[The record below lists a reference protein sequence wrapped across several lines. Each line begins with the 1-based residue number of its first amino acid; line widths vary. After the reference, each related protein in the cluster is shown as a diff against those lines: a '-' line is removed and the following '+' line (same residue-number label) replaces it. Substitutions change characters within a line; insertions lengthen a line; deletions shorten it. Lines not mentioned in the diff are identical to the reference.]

1 MKILVTGGAGF
12 IGSNLVQRLVNVGHE
27 VVVLDNLLRGN
38 KIDHAIFKKI
48 KFYNKDIRDF
58 EAVAEA
64 SVGCEVIFHLAAIL
78 GVDIVADNP
87 VETMDVETVG
97 MRNVAIAAMNNGIKK
112 ILYASTSGIY
122 GHSAMEKSVDE
133 EIMVDPRTSYAMAK
147 RYNEIYLSALNEEK
161 GIQSIALRFF
171 NVYGHNQDNRMVIP
185 RFFEQA
191 LKGEPITVF
200 SKGLQTRDFTYI
212 DDTVES
218 CVRLMNMDSKFEI
231 FNIANENELSI
242 IDLAKRIKEITNSSS
257 EITFIEAPDKRY
269 DYEVERRVGSS
280 QKLFEYT
287 AYKPT
292 TSLEDGLKVIFEK
305 NYKNKI

>member
-12 IGSNLVQRLVNVGHE
+12 IGSNLVERLVTDGHQ
-27 VVVLDNLLRGN
+27 VIVLDNLLRGN
-38 KIDHAIFKKI
+38 KINPEVFRKI
-48 KFYNKDIRDF
+48 EFHNKDIRDLQ
-58 EAVAEA
+58 AVEEA
-64 SVGCEVIFHLAAIL
+64 SKGCDVIFHLAAIL

-97 MRNVAIAAMNNGIKK
+97 MRNIAIAALNNGIKK

-191 LKGEPITVF
+191 LNNEAITVF

-212 DDTVES
+212 DDTIES
-218 CVRLMNMDSKFEI
+218 CIRLMNLDAGFQI

-242 IDLAKRIKEITNSSS
+242 IDLAKRIKEITKSSS
-257 EITFIEAPDKRY
+257 EIVFIQAPDKRY

-280 QKLFEYT
+280 EKLFSHIK
-287 AYKPT
+287 YKPG
-292 TSLEDGLKVIFEK
+292 TSLEDGLKYIFEK
-305 NYKNKI
+305 NYKK